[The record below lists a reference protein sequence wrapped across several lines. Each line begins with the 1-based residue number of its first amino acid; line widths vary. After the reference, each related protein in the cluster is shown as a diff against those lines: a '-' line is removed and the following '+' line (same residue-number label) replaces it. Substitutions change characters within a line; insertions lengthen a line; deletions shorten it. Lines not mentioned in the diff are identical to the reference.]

1 MLNPNLAS
9 PNVIVISVVTYTFKN
24 HEISNLGVFFGV
36 FLVAELIFHHQKVQ
50 KKPDSASEREIEA
63 NEEDIEVPNNFDWY
77 FNRNRIIEPSNVDRT
92 LEAEQEIEQE

>member
-1 MLNPNLAS
+1 M
-9 PNVIVISVVTYTFKN
+9 
-24 HEISNLGVFFGV
+24 
-36 FLVAELIFHHQKVQ
+36 Q